1 MKREEN
7 RKLSAFG
14 GSESAR
20 GERLVWQAAAAQ
32 RCQTRSRISQWCST
46 TAVLVVVAAVD
57 ICV

>member
-20 GERLVWQAAAAQ
+20 GERLVWQQQLRGVKHGAA
-32 RCQTRSRISQWCST
+32 SFSQCST
-46 TAVLVVVAAVD
+46 TAVLVVVAVA